1 MENLSTAFP
10 SEGRGPALGAAHA
23 PGCRPPSPPQNM
35 WLPPHKIPPTC
46 FPTLPPSPALGTRL
60 LAGKAAVLPGGS
72 RARQPDGCGWSL
84 TAFLLE
90 KYGVKNCVGLIRQPA
105 GLASCRLPERPS
117 EVAGWSA
124 PSSLWRA
131 VCLSGLSARLSPH
144 PRLHQDMLPELGCRN
159 RAWEG
164 AVRQLAGGP
173 GALLR
178 ARLPQPALHPPSLG
192 SLLML

>member
-23 PGCRPPSPPQNM
+23 PGCG

>member
-1 MENLSTAFP
+1 MDSFEYSVYSTQNWNFP
-10 SEGRGPALGAAHA
+10 GGPMVKTLPFSAEGVVSTPGREARIFHASWPTPHPPKTCGP
-23 PGCRPPSPPQNM
+23 
-35 WLPPHKIPPTC
+35 PPHIIPPTC

-117 EVAGWSA
+117 EVAGWPA

-144 PRLHQDMLPELGCRN
+144 P
-159 RAWEG
+159 
-164 AVRQLAGGP
+164 
-173 GALLR
+173 
-178 ARLPQPALHPPSLG
+178 
-192 SLLML
+192 